1 MRVTVAVAMAVIV
14 AMSVNVVVCIK
25 DSHLD
30 NIEDE
35 AGNSGNKHN
44 VFLDVRGVQKSCVGS
59 KKEPDGDAPEES

>member
-1 MRVTVAVAMAVIV
+1 VRVTV
-14 AMSVNVVVCIK
+14 VVYIK

>member
-1 MRVTVAVAMAVIV
+1 MGVTSLRVTVAVAMAVI
-14 AMSVNVVVCIK
+14 VVVCIK

>member
-1 MRVTVAVAMAVIV
+1 MGVTSVRVTVAVAMAVI
-14 AMSVNVVVCIK
+14 VVVCIK